1 VSNAVSLVADV
12 TVPHV
17 KICGVTSMLDAT
29 LVRDA
34 GADALGLIYASS
46 VRQVMAD
53 VASDIVARYGD
64 VLWCVGVFR
73 NQDEHDVIRIVE
85 RDELRVV
92 QLHDPASERL
102 LDALA
107 TRGVKV
113 IRALSVHH
121 AVLNDLERE
130 QIVAVIV
137 DGAQPGSGVANEWD
151 AVSSLH
157 FSVPTIIAG
166 GLNPDN
172 VADVVAAV
180 RPWGV
185 DVASGV
191 EFRHGVKD
199 PAKVASFVSRAREA
213 LTQEGAQ

>member
-1 VSNAVSLVADV
+1 MSLVAEV

-113 IRALSVHH
+113 IRALSVHD

>member
-1 VSNAVSLVADV
+1 VSNAVSLVAEV

-113 IRALSVHH
+113 IRALSVHD